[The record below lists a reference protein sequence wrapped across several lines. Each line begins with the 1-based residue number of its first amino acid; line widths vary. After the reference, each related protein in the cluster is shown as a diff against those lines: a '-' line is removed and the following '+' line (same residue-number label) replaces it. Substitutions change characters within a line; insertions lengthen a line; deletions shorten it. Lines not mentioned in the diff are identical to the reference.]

1 MPHCIHSDKLCE
13 SDALIDWSIL
23 FQPCT
28 VLNGS
33 VFTWHSPLQSLV
45 FPTRANASLSV
56 VAFCTPFASATLT
69 FHRDRFSFKSPKRS
83 HSPADL
89 LNPPLGTRH
98 SRATLNVTL
107 LVLKHCLF
115 AVPDMQP
122 DNTTKELVR
131 DLRRWLYVSI
141 LIPFQTSKLYKSVL
155 ARKPKQ
161 GQRGLATSN
170 PIRPRTML
178 TKTTDTSCQQTLSRE
193 LYLVIGLPGGGWR
206 VLGSHFKLHIFV
218 APFISL

>member
-1 MPHCIHSDKLCE
+1 M
-13 SDALIDWSIL
+13 
-23 FQPCT
+23 
-28 VLNGS
+28 
-33 VFTWHSPLQSLV
+33 
-45 FPTRANASLSV
+45 
-56 VAFCTPFASATLT
+56 AFCTPLASATLT

-141 LIPFQTSKLYKSVL
+141 LIPFQTTKLYKSFL
-155 ARKPKQ
+155 ARKPNQ

-193 LYLVIGLPGGGWR
+193 LYLVGPQLLDYLEGGG
-206 VLGSHFKLHIFV
+206 GSWV
-218 APFISL
+218 AISNCTSLWLLLFRFDLR